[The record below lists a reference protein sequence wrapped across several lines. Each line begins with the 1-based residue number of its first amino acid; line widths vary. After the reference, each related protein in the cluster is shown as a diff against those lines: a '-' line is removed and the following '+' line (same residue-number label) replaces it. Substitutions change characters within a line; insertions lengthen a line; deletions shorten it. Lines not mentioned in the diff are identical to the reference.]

1 MIFLSPYFVYLFLFL
16 KSLLYTL
23 LKVGTFI
30 HAWIILSKDKLI
42 FLTKNAF
49 RNNLAQVFVL
59 HSVLNWHHV
68 WSLAALTILPF
79 VCFHSVLQHWSQHLW
94 PYKRLRWAAAGL
106 GCPYWKGFLKHKHLD
121 VWLASSSEPFQG
133 LPWRPTLLGAA
144 SIDVCSV
151 TTDQGD
157 TAQPHTN
164 KRCSWWCWCK
174 AAFTQESFL
183 QGLSNA
189 TPLIYVNKGKVYP
202 KY

>member
-1 MIFLSPYFVYLFLFL
+1 MLYYVLIFLSPYLVYLFLFL

-23 LKVGTFI
+23 LKLGTFI
-30 HAWIILSKDKLI
+30 HTWIILSKDKLI

-68 WSLAALTILPF
+68 WSLAALTMLPF
-79 VCFHSVLQHWSQHLW
+79 VCYHSVLQHWSQHLW

-133 LPWRPTLLGAA
+133 LLWWPTLLGAA
-144 SIDVCSV
+144 SIDCLQRYHRPGCTGDITQPQLTKDALGDADVRLPSLKEAFCRVCQTWHHS
-151 TTDQGD
+151 
-157 TAQPHTN
+157 
-164 KRCSWWCWCK
+164 
-174 AAFTQESFL
+174 
-183 QGLSNA
+183 
-189 TPLIYVNKGKVYP
+189 YM
-202 KY
+202 